1 MILYAQIKGNDLIK
15 EKQTAHPEFKA
26 KHPEKKKKG
35 KDKIRRICASHPRKR
50 RRKEVKK
57 MTSRTENDVR
67 NFNEAINK
75 CRRPVWLATADGTY
89 YNMKS
94 APEHDA
100 AMAKWIKDTN
110 DEMEIFTCSYED
122 EAVMTRFWNQMHAA

>member
-1 MILYAQIKGNDLIK
+1 
-15 EKQTAHPEFKA
+15 
-26 KHPEKKKKG
+26 
-35 KDKIRRICASHPRKR
+35 
-50 RRKEVKK
+50 
-57 MTSRTENDVR
+57 MTTRTENDVR
-67 NFNEAINK
+67 TFNEAIDK
-75 CRRPVWLATADGTY
+75 CRRPVWLASSDGTY

-94 APEHDA
+94 ASEHDA

>member
-1 MILYAQIKGNDLIK
+1 
-15 EKQTAHPEFKA
+15 
-26 KHPEKKKKG
+26 
-35 KDKIRRICASHPRKR
+35 
-50 RRKEVKK
+50 

-67 NFNEAINK
+67 IFNEAIDK

-100 AMAKWIKDTN
+100 AMAKWINDTN